1 MPCLRGAE
9 PELIT
14 LETDLLAQAVCQANV
29 YVLHSGFKAVL
40 CSFVLCEYTSSL
52 GCNFRLLV
60 VCFSG
65 PYRHASFVN
74 PEETQFGNKYGNN
87 SGY

>member
-1 MPCLRGAE
+1 MSCLHGAE

-14 LETDLLAQAVCQANV
+14 LETDLLAQSLCQANV

-52 GCNFRLLV
+52 GCNLRLLV

-65 PYRHASFVN
+65 PYRHESIVN
-74 PEETQFGNKYGNN
+74 LEET
-87 SGY
+87 